1 MNCELCG
8 LKSAALNAD
17 IEGTMMNVCR
27 DCSRFGTVQK
37 SVRIVVKPDKLQAE
51 EPILILVS
59 EFGSI
64 VKRAREKLG
73 LRQDEMAK
81 RLNERESLLHQIE
94 SEHFKPNISLARKLE
109 RELKIKLLE
118 EAQDSKQDQP
128 KPRNTA
134 RTFGDLMKSNK

>member
-109 RELKIKLLE
+109 KALGIKLVEHYE
-118 EAQDSKQDQP
+118 ERHETSKKSKSDGF
-128 KPRNTA
+128 TL
-134 RTFGDLMKSNK
+134 GDFIKVNK